1 MNPDFDIFS
10 RTLLSS
16 SSLIFFL
23 VLIIPGISFSQ
34 NRQNK
39 YYNPIRISVSAL
51 TKFVI
56 GSNDHPTDNYQ
67 FDQGIGAV
75 GEIIYTIDQMAKYEI
90 SLEAGF
96 LSTFSN
102 SDNINGDKYLIPI
115 SLNAYYYFFDETFS
129 PFIGIGF
136 GLENFN
142 NSSKYVLKPTIGI
155 SNEKLKIFGK
165 ELINLWE
172 LRKRISTVN
181 NDIKNRINPNLQV
194 FDLILS
200 GLYGRYC
207 YVQNKSERDSYKV
220 EKIMKKMNI
229 SNLSKKYFS
238 YLSDGEKK
246 ISLIARALIKK
257 PDILILDEPIAN
269 LDYKS
274 KFFVVDKINELSKL
288 NTRIFCVTHDIS
300 MITRIYD
307 RVLML
312 KDGKIIADGH
322 QNKVINSE
330 NLNKLYGIDV
340 EVAKNNGLWNINRL
354 SK

>member
-1 MNPDFDIFS
+1 MVNNFWFEAKNINCFKNGYRVIKDLNLKIAYSENVILIGPNGS
-10 RTLLSS
+10 GK
-16 SSLIFFL
+16 SSLIE
-23 VLIIPGISFSQ
+23 VI
-34 NRQNK
+34 NRNI
-39 YYNPIRISVSAL
+39 YP
-51 TKFVI
+51 VI
-56 GSNDHPTDNYQ
+56 
-67 FDQGIGAV
+67 A
-75 GEIIYTIDQMAKYEI
+75 
-90 SLEAGF
+90 
-96 LSTFSN
+96 
-102 SDNINGDKYLIPI
+102 
-115 SLNAYYYFFDETFS
+115 
-129 PFIGIGF
+129 
-136 GLENFN
+136 
-142 NSSKYVLKPTIGI
+142 
-155 SNEKLKIFGK
+155 NESKLKIFGK

-172 LRKRISTVN
+172 LRKRVSTVN

-312 KDGKIIADGH
+312 KDGKIIVDGH

-330 NLNKLYGIDV
+330 NINKLYGIDV